1 MKGVLLFLAV
11 SAATTLGVAIGWQ
24 RWLVSRAGTNESTWR
39 HWVGFASLLGCSA
52 QILAF
57 FLFEAA
63 ILVTGTADYRMR
75 HYSFLG
81 RIEFCLFVVVLV
93 SAVVG
98 KGRTRWPAVVSGAG
112 TIAFWILLGM
122 SM

>member
-11 SAATTLGVAIGWQ
+11 AAATTLGVAIGWQ
-24 RWLVSRAGTNESTWR
+24 RWLVSRAGTDESTWR

-57 FLFEAA
+57 LLFEVV
-63 ILVTGTADYRMR
+63 IVADDRMR
-75 HYSFLG
+75 YYSFLG
-81 RIEFCLFVVVLV
+81 RIEFCLFVVVLI

-98 KGRTRWPAVVSGAG
+98 KGRTRWPAVVSAAG
-112 TIAFWILLGM
+112 TIGFWILLGM